1 MFGKRKE
8 VLDSGGSSS
17 ALLVDLSNAFDCIV
31 HDLLLAKLSAYGFD
45 YNLLRLVDSFVSD

>member
-31 HDLLLAKLSAYGFD
+31 HDLLLAKLSECGFD

>member
-1 MFGKRKE
+1 MFGKRKL

-31 HDLLLAKLSAYGFD
+31 HDLLLAKLSACGFD

>member
-31 HDLLLAKLSAYGFD
+31 HDLLQAKLSACGFD

>member
-1 MFGKRKE
+1 MFGKRKL